1 MCWFFSIY
9 NVKCD
14 LQSRVTVGL
23 KAIWIIWSKVLKMM
37 SGTYQA
43 LIVFLGTNQSWG
55 STVLC
60 SVLVGFETWQPRHL
74 HNPQDYKLWMEFAQF
89 LLTPWS
95 RTCSTMPKA
104 WPVYCMCM
112 ACCWP
117 LANSLSS
124 ADAATYLGFRPNSH
138 RNRTSNLTPISC
150 EKNKKL
156 SLPVA
161 NWSLIS
167 LNIWYGNVLLGC
179 YCHLAI
185 KRTGEVANPTCR
197 IFKAKRYHWTQA

>member
-1 MCWFFSIY
+1 
-9 NVKCD
+9 
-14 LQSRVTVGL
+14 
-23 KAIWIIWSKVLKMM
+23 
-37 SGTYQA
+37 
-43 LIVFLGTNQSWG
+43 
-55 STVLC
+55 
-60 SVLVGFETWQPRHL
+60 
-74 HNPQDYKLWMEFAQF
+74 
-89 LLTPWS
+89 
-95 RTCSTMPKA
+95 MPKA

-167 LNIWYGNVLLGC
+167 LNIWYGNVLLGFFFFFIWFVRLLALRPLLA
-179 YCHLAI
+179 YCASL
-185 KRTGEVANPTCR
+185 G
-197 IFKAKRYHWTQA
+197 W